1 MSTKIYNG
9 YKLPVM
15 SLMEIQEW
23 IRPLRKKVREDVET
37 LYSRLL
43 ILHAIDVFDNATVLS
58 EEAFLKEVKR
68 EKMTEFMTPL
78 TLSSQKISE
87 EVDSP
92 FRTGLNLDISIV
104 FIGIEDATL
113 VLFYH
118 GDLPK
123 TTLSFFEEMPHVES
137 YYYFDNSDEGEEE
150 FGKAEW
156 DKRKENWDK
165 AFQDSYKPSE
175 AGFTISLNNGLPF
188 GVDIEERF
196 KHISIPSLEKRARSL
211 AKKELEREKSREIAE
226 EFAGRSYSMLRE
238 YSHYLE
244 SSEGQE
250 ALAGKVSKFEGLLE
264 QDLDFK
270 TLHTRIDSLFK
281 EKDEQ
286 TP

>member
-15 SLMEIQEW
+15 SFMEIQEW
-23 IRPLRKKVREDVET
+23 IRPLRKQVREDVET
-37 LYSRLL
+37 LYSSLL
-43 ILHAIDVFDNATVLS
+43 IHHAIDVFDYATVLS
-58 EEAFLKEVKR
+58 EEDFLKEVKR
-68 EKMTEFMTPL
+68 ESMTEFMTPL

-87 EVDSP
+87 EVASP

-113 VLFYH
+113 VLFYS

-123 TTLSFFEEMPHVES
+123 TLSFFEAMPYVEN
-137 YYYFDNSDEGEEE
+137 YYYYDNSDEGEEE

-175 AGFTISLNNGLPF
+175 AGFTISLNDGIPF
-188 GVDIEERF
+188 GVDVEERF
-196 KHISIPSLEKRARSL
+196 NHISIPSLEKRARSL
-211 AKKELEREKSREIAE
+211 AKKELEREKTREIAE
-226 EFAGRSYSMLRE
+226 EFAGRSYSMFRE

-250 ALAGKVSKFEGLLE
+250 ALASKVSKFEGLLKKE
-264 QDLDFK
+264 LDFE
-270 TLHTRIDSLFK
+270 TLHTGIDSLFK